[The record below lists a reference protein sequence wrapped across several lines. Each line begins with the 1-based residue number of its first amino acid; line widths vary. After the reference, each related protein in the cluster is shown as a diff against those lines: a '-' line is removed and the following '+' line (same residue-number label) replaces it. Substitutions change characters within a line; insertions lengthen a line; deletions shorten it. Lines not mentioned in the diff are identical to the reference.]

1 MVFVAIPFC
10 FAQPAYVEIKVPVGV
25 RSETMFIRYVVND
38 DFGGWV
44 QAHPDVSSCFITI
57 RQGEPATRFRA
68 LLYAPGCAIQTA
80 DLPILGPAIPRYSFV
95 CEPLPNVSLTGTMG
109 NSDLLD
115 VHQMNLQVKYVA
127 PWGQSILGLSN
138 GIVTDIPMGGMR
150 HASAAGTF
158 QFSLP
163 DLSADPLVG
172 RSDHPGELR
181 ILARDRASGKI
192 VAQLVPTIR
201 SLRTR
206 MGGLQIRKE
215 YPETVEFAFCA
226 AQGERPHDANGFAI
240 RPDASDAACDR

>member
-1 MVFVAIPFC
+1 MGAGFTGSPLVVFVAIPFC

-44 QAHPDVSSCFITI
+44 RAHPDVSSYFITI
-57 RQGEPATRFRA
+57 RQGGPATRFRA

-158 QFSLP
+158 QFS
-163 DLSADPLVG
+163 
-172 RSDHPGELR
+172 
-181 ILARDRASGKI
+181 
-192 VAQLVPTIR
+192 
-201 SLRTR
+201 
-206 MGGLQIRKE
+206 
-215 YPETVEFAFCA
+215 
-226 AQGERPHDANGFAI
+226 
-240 RPDASDAACDR
+240 

>member
-44 QAHPDVSSCFITI
+44 QAHPDVSSYFITI

-109 NSDLLD
+109 NSDLLESS
-115 VHQMNLQVKYVA
+115 
-127 PWGQSILGLSN
+127 GEIRRSLG
-138 GIVTDIPMGGMR
+138 
-150 HASAAGTF
+150 AK
-158 QFSLP
+158 
-163 DLSADPLVG
+163 
-172 RSDHPGELR
+172 HPG
-181 ILARDRASGKI
+181 
-192 VAQLVPTIR
+192 AQQWNSDGYSDGRYAPCLGGRNLPVLSSR
-201 SLRTR
+201 SF
-206 MGGLQIRKE
+206 GGPAGGPFGSSR
-215 YPETVEFAFCA
+215 
-226 AQGERPHDANGFAI
+226 
-240 RPDASDAACDR
+240 